1 MGTLWFGHTEL
12 PSPQAQLGVET
23 VTRRVGFEGEVV
35 FLLRHSTLCPLL
47 GIIIIVI
54 APALPILW
62 PQAPPRGGAALGTS
76 GPRGA
81 P

>member
-23 VTRRVGFEGEVV
+23 VTRRVGSEGEVV

-47 GIIIIVI
+47 S
-54 APALPILW
+54 ALLLLL
-62 PQAPPRGGAALGTS
+62 PQRCPYCGLRRHQEEGL
-76 GPRGA
+76 R
-81 P
+81 